1 MSNNNHL
8 SELRKMF
15 ESTDD
20 KKQLIEKLDESFF
33 DLDTTMNFKVNSLLK
48 SEFENLCKKSQSNA
62 SREIKV
68 FMLKAVKKG
77 SLT

>member
-1 MSNNNHL
+1 
-8 SELRKMF
+8 MF